1 MKLNMKIGKMWVPTT
16 NYGNNRNIMETAAA
30 DSTFL
35 GETKWCLKIINQCR
49 LYLKIF
55 FVSEMMG
62 KDGKITIDWLNG
74 RRRNNNSD
82 YHIPDIQKPPEA
94 TWAVWKQFIFK
105 NFITGNRKISPL
117 MQLTTT
123 NRPQRER
130 SNGNDPQLLERRLE
144 LLSPQYQQIL
154 GA

>member
-1 MKLNMKIGKMWVPTT
+1 MGGREIIDLRIERPVLQLNTTIAHMRRGEKVGKAMLITLIDTQAEIGTSMSFYTLNPDQYNYGDQHTRWRYTWRVTYSMKLNMKIGKMWVPTT

-62 KDGKITIDWLNG
+62 KDGKITMD
-74 RRRNNNSD
+74 
-82 YHIPDIQKPPEA
+82 
-94 TWAVWKQFIFK
+94 
-105 NFITGNRKISPL
+105 
-117 MQLTTT
+117 
-123 NRPQRER
+123 
-130 SNGNDPQLLERRLE
+130 
-144 LLSPQYQQIL
+144 
-154 GA
+154 